1 MSVDTETT
9 SPLVKP
15 VIESR
20 EFKKAVQA
28 IVDEALST
36 IHADNIDGLSDAVE
50 EVINSGSFE
59 TSFSA

>member
-1 MSVDTETT
+1 MSVEAETT

-28 IVDEALST
+28 IVEEQISGLS
-36 IHADNIDGLSDAVE
+36 ADDIDGLSDAVE

>member
-28 IVDEALST
+28 IVEEQISSLS
-36 IHADNIDGLSDAVE
+36 ADDIDGLSDAVE